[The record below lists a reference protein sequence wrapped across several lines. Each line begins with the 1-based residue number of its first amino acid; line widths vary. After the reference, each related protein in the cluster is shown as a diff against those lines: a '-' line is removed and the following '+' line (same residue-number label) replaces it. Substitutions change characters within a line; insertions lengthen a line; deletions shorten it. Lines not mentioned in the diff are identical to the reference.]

1 MSLTPRKDWKR
12 YDPEPE
18 PRDEFDPIVIVLWV
32 VALFLAAVIAANWL
46 SIHVSHATA

>member
-1 MSLTPRKDWKR
+1 MSLTPKKDWKR

-18 PRDEFDPIVIVLWV
+18 EEPFDPIVIVLWV
-32 VALFLAAVIAANWL
+32 VALMLAAVIAANWL